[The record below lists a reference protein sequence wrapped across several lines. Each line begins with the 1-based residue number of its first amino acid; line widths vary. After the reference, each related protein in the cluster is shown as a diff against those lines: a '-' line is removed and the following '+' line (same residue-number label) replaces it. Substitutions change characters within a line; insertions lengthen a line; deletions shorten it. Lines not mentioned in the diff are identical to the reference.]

1 MMRLSIIN
9 KLATQTPM
17 GVSSPRANPYY
28 VVLRCQAYVTVALAG
43 VAAVVT
49 GKHGATSA
57 LLGGF
62 SIISA
67 GWIYALMVSSCKT
80 MSVSGTLRT
89 LVRAEA
95 SKIAL
100 IVFQFWLVLTTYHN
114 VMVGIFFAAVFVAVL
129 LYPVA
134 LLVRD

>member
-1 MMRLSIIN
+1 MTMLSIIN
-9 KLATQTPM
+9 GFATRRRKEAN
-17 GVSSPRANPYY
+17 SARANPYY

-43 VAAVVT
+43 VGAVLM
-49 GKHGATSA
+49 GIHGATSA

-67 GWIYALMVSSCKT
+67 GWVYALMVSRGKT

-100 IVFQFWLVLTTYHN
+100 IVFQLWLVLTTYHS
-114 VMVGIFFAAVFVAVL
+114 VMVGIFFAAVFIAVL